1 VNTESF
7 KKLNKD
13 ENTIPNKLIVRYR
26 HGTPIYPM
34 LDLLDKLKES
44 IQHIKAGG
52 RLSNLI
58 KPINDGSG
66 WGIHQEI
73 TWFQLIQEVIRVF
86 EQPSEGKVDREKAV
100 LCFLEAICSNKKDT
114 EIWHAAK
121 AEILKYID
129 ILSGWS
135 HSHFRWSHQTGPVL
149 RKEGKYYVYLNG
161 QVCEIIGK
169 RTEKE
174 ERWDYIA
181 DSCSRTYGT
190 IHSLFKL
197 IALVNICLDF
207 QSNPEQYPSS
217 MIIVLPEN
225 GGASFFHWQWHVK
238 WPFHPRPINWRP
250 NNNLCDPNWLASDL
264 LCSFS
269 EWEGIPEKEL
279 EPAEWKG
286 PEEKWREKFAKYPG
300 QLEFAIDTHLRFDD
314 VEEVWFDFRGKILRW
329 INQTENRH
337 AILIIPVS
345 NRNSDKEEYELA
357 MRFLSRLAF
366 DTDIPMNVITS
377 VGCQARFYPMLHQ
390 PKRMGGIVYPSD
402 YNINIKHLESSSDK
416 QDLAYAF
423 YKEGL
428 NSSSVY
434 YSFLS
439 FYKIIQLAFGENAN
453 NITNWINNN
462 LDKIGYPG
470 TSERIK
476 EIKNEK
482 GNVVDYL
489 FHSGRCAIAHV
500 KNDPI
505 ADPDNPKDCLR
516 LTKDLPIVKGLSH
529 YAIESELSNSLK
541 KETKEIQRNE

>member
-1 VNTESF
+1 MGTSGNS
-7 KKLNKD
+7 NKN
-13 ENTIPNKLIVRYR
+13 EKAIQNKLIVRYR
-26 HGTPIYPM
+26 HGTPIYIMP
-34 LDLLDKLKES
+34 DLPNRLKEAVR
-44 IQHIKAGG
+44 HIKAGG
-52 RLSNLI
+52 RLTDLI

-66 WGIHQEI
+66 WGIHQES
-73 TWFQLIQEVIRVF
+73 TWFQLIQEVISVF

-100 LCFLEAICSNKKDT
+100 LCVLETICSNEKDT

-121 AEILKYID
+121 EEIFKYID

-135 HSHFRWSHQTGPVL
+135 HSYFRWSHQTEPVVK
-149 RKEGKYYVYLNG
+149 KEGKYYVYLHG

-181 DSCSRTYGT
+181 DSCSPTYGA

-207 QSNPEQYPSS
+207 QSNSRQYPAS

-225 GGASFFHWQWHVK
+225 GGASFLHWKWHIK
-238 WPFHPRPINWRP
+238 WPYHPKLINWRL
-250 NNNLCDPNWLASDL
+250 NNNLCDSDWLASDFL
-264 LCSFS
+264 SCFS
-269 EWEGIPEKEL
+269 DQEGIPEKEL

-286 PEEKWREKFAKYPG
+286 PEGKWREEFAKYPG
-300 QLEFAIDTHLRFDD
+300 QLEFAIDTHLRFGD
-314 VEEVWFDFRGKILRW
+314 VEEVWFDFRRKKLRW

-337 AILIIPVS
+337 TILIIPAS
-345 NRNSDKEEYELA
+345 NRNNYNEEYELA

-366 DTDIPMNVITS
+366 DTDIPINVITS

-390 PKRMGGIVYPSD
+390 PKRMSGIVYPSD
-402 YNINIKHLESSSDK
+402 YNNYIKHPESSSNK

-428 NSSSVY
+428 SSSSVY

-439 FYKIIQLAFGENAN
+439 FYKIIQLAFGENASK
-453 NITNWINNN
+453 ITNWINNN
-462 LDKIGYPG
+462 LDKIRYPG
-470 TSERIK
+470 ASERIK
-476 EIKNEK
+476 EIKNGK

-505 ADPDNPKDCLR
+505 VDPDNSEDRYR
-516 LTKDLPIVKGLSH
+516 LSKDLPIVKGLAR
-529 YAIESELSNSLK
+529 YAIESGIFNSS
-541 KETKEIQRNE
+541 EKEIKS